1 MWTAPANALD
11 SAASPMTKSS
21 APIAGPPPPEDGG
34 QSEVFA
40 FLADPRAHGGGG
52 PVKRIDTQ
60 SAAVFLAGG
69 DAYKA
74 LRAIRLPFL
83 DFSTLDKRRA
93 DCEAEVAANRDNAPG
108 VYLGVTPIVR
118 RGGAL
123 AIGGEG
129 EVVEWT
135 THMRRFDENATL
147 DHVAERGELSPD
159 LIRSLAAAIRRS
171 HDRAPLAEGERA
183 TRLLATYL
191 DQNQAA
197 FAARPDLFAPQR
209 AVALDCESR
218 AAFAVL
224 RPLLIARGQ
233 SGRVRRCHGDLHLR
247 NIALID
253 GEPILFDAIEFD
265 PDIAAG
271 DVLHDLAL
279 ALMDLWE
286 RDMRAASNLL
296 LASYL
301 SLSQT
306 DELDGLAALPLFMSL
321 RAAIR
326 AKVEAANV
334 AHLAGAARRAERTLS
349 RRTFVL
355 AEAFLRPAPPRLI
368 AVGGLSGTGKSALAA
383 ALAPEIGRAPGA
395 LVLRSDVERKRL
407 FAVAET
413 ERLPLA
419 GYDLAATEATYARLI
434 DKARFALAA
443 GQGVSLDAVYAK
455 SHERRAAAL
464 LAAELAIPFIGL
476 WLEAPLATRLAR
488 IGRRSGDASDADVA
502 IAARQSAEKLAEP
515 GWMSLEAS
523 GGLAAT
529 VTTARRKLQRSNSW
543 LRPGDLL

>member
-21 APIAGPPPPEDGG
+21 APAADPPPPQEGD

-40 FLADPRAHGGGG
+40 FLADLRAHGGTG

-60 SAAVFLAGG
+60 SAAVFLAGD

-93 DCEAEVAANRDNAPG
+93 DCEAEIAANRDNAPG

-118 RGGAL
+118 RGGGL
-123 AIGGEG
+123 AIGGDG

-147 DHVAERGELSPD
+147 DRVAERGELSPE
-159 LIRSLAAAIRRS
+159 LIRDLAAAIRRS
-171 HDRAPLAEGERA
+171 HDRAPPSDGARA
-183 TRLLATYL
+183 TRSLATYL

-197 FAARPDLFAPQR
+197 FAARPDLFAPPR
-209 AVALDCESR
+209 AAALDRESR
-218 AAFAVL
+218 AALAAL

-253 GEPILFDAIEFD
+253 
-265 PDIAAG
+265 
-271 DVLHDLAL
+271 
-279 ALMDLWE
+279 
-286 RDMRAASNLL
+286 
-296 LASYL
+296 
-301 SLSQT
+301 
-306 DELDGLAALPLFMSL
+306 
-321 RAAIR
+321 
-326 AKVEAANV
+326 K
-334 AHLAGAARRAERTLS
+334 ARR
-349 RRTFVL
+349 
-355 AEAFLRPAPPRLI
+355 
-368 AVGGLSGTGKSALAA
+368 
-383 ALAPEIGRAPGA
+383 
-395 LVLRSDVERKRL
+395 
-407 FAVAET
+407 
-413 ERLPLA
+413 
-419 GYDLAATEATYARLI
+419 
-434 DKARFALAA
+434 ALAA
-443 GQGVSLDAVYAK
+443 GQGVILDAVYAK
-455 SHERRAAAL
+455 SHERRAAAH

>member
-1 MWTAPANALD
+1 MTDPAPPA
-11 SAASPMTKSS
+11 
-21 APIAGPPPPEDGG
+21 AGPPPPQEGD

-40 FLADPRAHGGGG
+40 FLADPCAHCGVG

-60 SAAVFLAGG
+60 SAAVFLAGD

-74 LRAIRLPFL
+74 PRAIRLPFL

-93 DCEAEVAANRDNAPG
+93 ACEAEIAANRDNAPG

-118 RGGAL
+118 RSGAL

-147 DHVAERGELSPD
+147 DRVAERGELSPD
-159 LIRSLAAAIRRS
+159 LIRRLAAAIRRS
-171 HDRAPLAEGERA
+171 HDRAPLGDGERA
-183 TRLLATYL
+183 TWSLATYL

-209 AVALDCESR
+209 AAALGRESR
-218 AAFAVL
+218 AAFAAL
-224 RPLLIARGQ
+224 EPLLLARGEA
-233 SGRVRRCHGDLHLR
+233 GRVRRCHGDLHLR

-253 GEPILFDAIEFD
+253 GEPTLFDAIAFD
-265 PDIAAG
+265 PDIATG
-271 DVLHDLAL
+271 DILYDLAF

-286 RDMRAASNLL
+286 RDLSAAANLL

-301 SLSQT
+301 SLGEA

-334 AHLAGAARRAERTLS
+334 AHLAGVARRAERTLA
-349 RRTFVL
+349 RRYFIL
-355 AEAFLRPAPPRLI
+355 AEAFLRPAPPRLAAI
-368 AVGGLSGTGKSALAA
+368 GGLSGTGKSALAA
-383 ALAPEIGRAPGA
+383 ALAPEVGRAPGA
-395 LVLRSDVERKRL
+395 LTLRSDVERKRL
-407 FAVAET
+407 FAFAET
-413 ERLPLA
+413 ERLPPA
-419 GYDLAATEATYARLI
+419 GYDLAATEATYARLL
-434 DKARFALAA
+434 DKARRALAA
-443 GQGVSLDAVYAK
+443 GQGVILDAVYAK
-455 SHERRAAAL
+455 ADERRAAAR
-464 LAAELAIPFIGL
+464 LAAELAAPFIGL
-476 WLEAPLATRLAR
+476 WLEAPLATRLER
-488 IGRRSGDASDADVA
+488 IGRRVGDASDADA
-502 IAARQSAEKLAEP
+502 GIATRQSTETLAEP
-515 GWMSLEAS
+515 GWMRLEAS

-529 VTTARRKLQRSNSW
+529 VTAARRKLKRSNSW

>member
-1 MWTAPANALD
+1 MPNSDPPTA
-11 SAASPMTKSS
+11 
-21 APIAGPPPPEDGG
+21 GQPPPQEGD
-34 QSEVFA
+34 QSEVFS
-40 FLADPRAHGGGG
+40 FLADPCAHCGVG

-60 SAAVFLAGG
+60 SAAVFLAGD

-83 DFSTLDKRRA
+83 DFSTLDRRRA

-118 RGGAL
+118 RGAGL

-171 HDRAPLAEGERA
+171 HDRAPLAEGEHA
-183 TRLLATYL
+183 TRSLATYL

-197 FAARPDLFAPQR
+197 FAARPDLFAPER
-209 AVALDCESR
+209 AAALDRESR
-218 AAFAVL
+218 AAFAAL
-224 RPLLIARGQ
+224 EPLLLARGEA
-233 SGRVRRCHGDLHLR
+233 GRVRRCHGDLHLR

-271 DVLHDLAL
+271 DVLYDLAFT
-279 ALMDLWE
+279 LMDLWE
-286 RDMRAASNLL
+286 RDMRAAANLL

-301 SLSQT
+301 SLGQA
-306 DELDGLAALPLFMSL
+306 DELDGLAALPFFMSL

-326 AKVEAANV
+326 AKVEAANF
-334 AHLAGAARRAERTLS
+334 AHLAGVARRAERTLA
-349 RRTFVL
+349 RRTFIL
-355 AEAFLRPAPPRLI
+355 AETFLRPAPPRLVAI
-368 AVGGLSGTGKSALAA
+368 GGLSGTGKSALAA
-383 ALAPEIGRAPGA
+383 ALAPQVGRAPGA
-395 LVLRSDVERKRL
+395 LTLRSDVERKRL

-413 ERLPLA
+413 ERLPQA

-434 DKARFALAA
+434 DKARRALAA
-443 GQGVSLDAVYAK
+443 GQGVILDAVYANAD
-455 SHERRAAAL
+455 ERRAAAR

-476 WLEAPLATRLAR
+476 WLEAPLAMRLER
-488 IGRRSGDASDADVA
+488 IGRRSGDASDADAA

-515 GWMSLEAS
+515 GWMSLAAS
-523 GGLAAT
+523 DGLAST
-529 VTTARRKLQRSNSW
+529 VTAAKRKLKRANSW
-543 LRPGDLL
+543 RRQGDLL